1 MKETKPTN
9 KRTLSRIQG
18 VLRAHNR
25 REITGVEA
33 LSAIARIVR
42 EESAA
47 EARRAAA

>member
-1 MKETKPTN
+1 MKDTRPSN
-9 KRTLSRIQG
+9 KRTLSRLSG

-25 REITGVEA
+25 RDITDTEA

-42 EESAA
+42 EEAAA